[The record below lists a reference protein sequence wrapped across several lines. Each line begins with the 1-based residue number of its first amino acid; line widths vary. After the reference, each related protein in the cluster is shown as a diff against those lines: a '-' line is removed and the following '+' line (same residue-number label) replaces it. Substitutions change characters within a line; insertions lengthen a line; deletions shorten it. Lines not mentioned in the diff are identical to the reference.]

1 MSNYKEMN
9 KEEINSLINDPKTTK
24 NEIFQILCSVS
35 DEIDQDDS
43 YLLDLKKADL
53 ITQAHKILSYAEKF
67 SLIENI
73 QNEKTSL
80 NTWDYRTMLLIAFLK
95 SDKSKDVLCQTA
107 LGQNYWKIDCFLMF
121 NIIGELEHDPSLNMD
136 FDNAL
141 IDTIL
146 ENRAAE
152 KPPLSGI
159 VDIKEYTAHVS
170 SLFKYTTDSNWSYP
184 SSGRAF
190 MRHGIHVSLKGS
202 SKNSIL
208 KGKLP
213 YFIVRAAGKRELEDS
228 CKKYLNWEIQK
239 KSLYQTIEKN
249 RKSIFAHIIS
259 Q

>member
-170 SLFKYTTDSNWSYP
+170 SLFKMY
-184 SSGRAF
+184 
-190 MRHGIHVSLKGS
+190 M
-202 SKNSIL
+202 SIS
-208 KGKLP
+208 P
-213 YFIVRAAGKRELEDS
+213 IM
-228 CKKYLNWEIQK
+228 QK
-239 KSLYQTIEKN
+239 SSLYCVARYILVAFACIESSTPFKGLN
-249 RKSIFAHIIS
+249 RIIS
-259 Q
+259 PYLDIS